1 MKNQITKETVYRIPA
16 DVKRESAVTLQEK
29 HLLQKFT
36 NILREDGKN
45 YWFNAERF
53 LRTAEE
59 YNFTVSSMMRDI
71 ELSEY
76 VEEEEIPSLKTL
88 RRLLNYCEY
97 PDEKLVVGIQAI
109 KRIGK
114 ALYGNQNAFLE
125 IIDEESLSCMAE
137 QYLKIREKGKKN
149 PRKQKSGQKSVH
161 MQERF
166 HDKIRHTRKV
176 NHKFNAND
184 GETWN
189 NRST

>member
-16 DVKRESAVTLQEK
+16 DVKREKCCDPAGKASASEIYQYSPRGWEK
-29 HLLQKFT
+29 LLVQRGA
-36 NILREDGKN
+36 ISADSGRIQL
-45 YWFNAERF
+45 
-53 LRTAEE
+53 
-59 YNFTVSSMMRDI
+59 TVSSMMRDI

-137 QYLKIREKGKKN
+137 QYLKIRE
-149 PRKQKSGQKSVH
+149 Q
-161 MQERF
+161 
-166 HDKIRHTRKV
+166 
-176 NHKFNAND
+176 
-184 GETWN
+184 
-189 NRST
+189 